1 MLLTDSICQ
10 YKITRCLKKFS
21 LFSSTISL
29 ICFFDKSKKFIS
41 TDTRNNLRRNSQN
54 KTNSK
59 RKYKKPNI
67 VLAKM
72 QHKSSQTLKLE
83 NTENKN
89 QNLIPRCC
97 NSCRITA

>member
-1 MLLTDSICQ
+1 MFQ
-10 YKITRCLKKFS
+10 KIS
-21 LFSSTISL
+21 LFSSTISFNF
-29 ICFFDKSKKFIS
+29 FFDKSENFIS

-59 RKYKKPNI
+59 QKYKKPNS

-72 QHKSSQTLKLE
+72 QHKSFQTLKLE
-83 NTENKN
+83 NTQNKN

-97 NSCRITA
+97 NSYRITA

>member
-1 MLLTDSICQ
+1 MFQ
-10 YKITRCLKKFS
+10 KIS

-29 ICFFDKSKKFIS
+29 NIFFFDKSKNFIS
-41 TDTRNNLRRNSQN
+41 TDTRNNLRCYSKN

-59 RKYKKPNI
+59 QKYKKPNS

-83 NTENKN
+83 NTQN
-89 QNLIPRCC
+89 QNQNVIPRCC
-97 NSCRITA
+97 NSYRITA